1 MNKQE
6 IDKIVKDV
14 FKANPTT
21 KEVFVTSDGSAFLSE
36 NYANLHKNT
45 NKSGKKL
52 EVICVQRT
60 AFKAIAKDS
69 KSASNKAKTLSQM
82 NRTELLAVANEKN
95 IDVSTAKNNKEIVT
109 LIKKGNVKQPVSNE
123 NKDNQAL
130 SEMNETLLTELA
142 TSKGIEVPEDA
153 TKAEI
158 IKLIE
163 TVTNAEIK

>member
-21 KEVFVTSDGSAFLSE
+21 KEVFVTSDGSVFLSE

-52 EVICVQRT
+52 EVTCVQRT
-60 AFKAIAKDS
+60 ASKAATKAG
-69 KSASNKAKTLSQM
+69 KSGDKKAKTLSQM
-82 NRTELLAVANEKN
+82 NNKELLAVANEKN
-95 IDVSTAKNNKEIVT
+95 IDVSAAKNNKEIVA
-109 LIKKGNVKQPVSNE
+109 LIKKGKVKQPA
-123 NKDNQAL
+123 QTL

-142 TSKGIEVPEDA
+142 TSKGIDVPKDA

-163 TVTNAEIK
+163 TVTNAEIKE